1 MFLRLF
7 SSNIYTVMKDKNE
20 NLTDQ
25 VLPGWAVGGFVGGA
39 GLPHTEQDFGQSFR
53 TIELVLQ

>member
-1 MFLRLF
+1 
-7 SSNIYTVMKDKNE
+7 MKDKNE

-25 VLPGWAVGGFVGGA
+25 MLPGWAVGGFVGGA